1 MIFMGAFPAYRTVT
15 MISALGIVI
24 GAAYVLWMLQ
34 RVFLGP
40 KNDKYDSLPE
50 ISTREMFTLVPIG
63 IIVLILG
70 VYPMPVLDLM
80 KVSLHNLIKVVAG

>member
-1 MIFMGAFPAYRTVT
+1 VYRTVA
-15 MISALGIVI
+15 IVSALGLVI

-50 ISTREMFTLVPIG
+50 ISARELVTLVPIG
-63 IIVLILG
+63 LIVLILG
-70 VYPMPVLDLM
+70 VYPMPVLNLM
-80 KVSLHNLIKVVAG
+80 KVSLNNLIKVVAG